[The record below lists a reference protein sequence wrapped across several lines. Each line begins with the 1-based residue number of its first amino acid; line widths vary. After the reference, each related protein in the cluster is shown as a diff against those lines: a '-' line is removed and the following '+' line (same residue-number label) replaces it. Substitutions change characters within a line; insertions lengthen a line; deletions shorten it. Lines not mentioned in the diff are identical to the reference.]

1 MDMAD
6 LAEQLEQPTVR
17 LHALH
22 EALRLGHGDEASA
35 AIEEAAVLID
45 GPLAGAYAV
54 HARGVANEDPKLLEE
69 SADIFEDLG
78 LPLLAAEAAV
88 QAGVA
93 LRQAGLLAP
102 AQTVLM
108 RATRLAQRC
117 EGVRTPI
124 LELAAEPASLTRR
137 EREIARLAAKGMSNA
152 EIASHLVVSV
162 RTVEGHLYNAYTK
175 LGVTDRTA
183 LGAVVA

>member
-1 MDMAD
+1 M
-6 LAEQLEQPTVR
+6 
-17 LHALH
+17 
-22 EALRLGHGDEASA
+22 RLGQRDNTTG
-35 AIEEAAVLID
+35 AIEEAAMLID
-45 GPLAGAYAV
+45 GPLAGAYAI
-54 HARGVANEDPKLLEE
+54 HARGVANDDPKLLAE
-69 SADIFEDLG
+69 SADVFEDLG

-88 QAGVA
+88 ETGVA
-93 LRQAGLLAP
+93 LRKAGLSAP
-102 AQTVLM
+102 AQTILM
-108 RATRLAQRC
+108 RANRLAQRC
-117 EGVRTPI
+117 EGARTPI

-137 EREIARLAAKGMSNA
+137 EREIARLAARGMSNA